1 MWLISRSDLV
11 FRRRRF
17 VIAVLVTA
25 LVFGMALLFDGMKR
39 AVQNEVPRTVDM
51 FDADAW
57 IVPEGVTGPF
67 TTTSVFPST
76 VADELAAAPGVE
88 RASPVVLSRAV
99 AHVDPDKDT
108 NVIGSAPGAI
118 PDPPIEEGRAV
129 RRSGEVLVDKSL
141 GLSVGDELRLGG
153 KTFDVVGIGDGLRYN
168 FGAPTALVTLRD
180 AQALSFKGN
189 DLVMAV
195 PVAGRVDALPDGFI
209 ALTNDDVIED
219 LRRIT
224 KPGVQT
230 IDLVSILL
238 WIVAIGII
246 GSVVYLNALER
257 TRDFAVLK
265 ATGAP
270 NRTIIGGLAVQSL
283 FLSIIAAVLAIG
295 VAMLVGLAL
304 PFPAE
309 MEAVSYAQLFVVAI
323 VVGLVSSLI
332 GSRRALTTDPAL
344 AFGAA

>member
-39 AVQNEVPRTVDM
+39 AVQNEVPRTVEM
-51 FDADAW
+51 FGADAW
-57 IVPEGVTGPF
+57 VVPDGVTGPF

-76 VADELAAAPGVE
+76 VADEVAAAPGVE

-99 AHVDPDKDT
+99 AHVDPDTDT
-108 NVIGSAPGAI
+108 NVIGSRPGAI
-118 PDPPIEEGRAV
+118 DPPIEEGRAV
-129 RRSGEVLVDKSL
+129 RRSGEAVVDKSL
-141 GLSVGDELRLGG
+141 KLSVGDDLRLGG
-153 KTFDVVGIGDGLRYN
+153 ETFEVVGIGDGLRYN

-180 AQALSFKGN
+180 AQALSFEGN
-189 DLVMAV
+189 DFVMAV

-209 ALTNDDVIED
+209 TLTNDDVIED

-265 ATGAP
+265 ATGSP
-270 NRTIIGGLAVQSL
+270 NRTIVGGLAIQSL

-295 VAMLVGLAL
+295 VALLVGLAL

-309 MEAVSYAQLFVVAI
+309 MEAASYVQMFGIAI
-323 VVGLVSSLI
+323 VVGLVASLI
-332 GSRRALTTDPAL
+332 GARRALTTDPAL

>member
-39 AVQNEVPRTVDM
+39 AVRNEVPRTVEM
-51 FDADAW
+51 FGADAW
-57 IVPEGVTGPF
+57 VVPDGVTGPF

-76 VADELAAAPGVE
+76 VADEIAAAPGVE
-88 RASPVVLSRAV
+88 RASAVVLSRAV
-99 AHVDPDKDT
+99 AHVDPDTDT
-108 NVIGSAPGAI
+108 NVIGSRPGAVDA
-118 PDPPIEEGRAV
+118 PLEEGRGV
-129 RRSGEVLVDKSL
+129 RRSGEVVVDKSL
-141 GLSVGDELRLGG
+141 KLSVGDDLELGG
-153 KTFDVVGIGDGLRYN
+153 STFEVVGVGDGMRYN
-168 FGAPTALVTLRD
+168 FGAPTALLTLRD
-180 AQALSFKGN
+180 AQALSFEGN
-189 DLVMAV
+189 DFVMAV

-209 ALTNDDVIED
+209 TLTNDDVIED

-230 IDLVSILL
+230 IDLVSVLL

-270 NRTIIGGLAVQSL
+270 NRTIVGGLAIQSL
-283 FLSIIAAVLAIG
+283 LLSVIAAILAIG
-295 VAMLVGLAL
+295 VALLVGLAL

-309 MEAVSYAQLFVVAI
+309 MEAASYIQMFGIAI
-323 VVGLVSSLI
+323 VVGLVASLI
-332 GSRRALTTDPAL
+332 GARRALTTDPAL

>member
-39 AVQNEVPRTVDM
+39 AVQNEVPRTVGM

-57 IVPEGVTGPF
+57 VVPEGVTGPF

-76 VADELAAAPGVE
+76 VADQLASASGVE

-108 NVIGSAPGAI
+108 NVIGSVPGAI
-118 PDPPIEEGRAV
+118 PDPPIEDGRAV
-129 RRSGEVLVDKSL
+129 RRSGEAVVDKRL

-153 KTFDVVGIGDGLRYN
+153 KTFDVVGVGDGLRYN

-189 DLVMAV
+189 DFVMAV
-195 PVAGRVDALPDGFI
+195 PVSGRVDALPDGFV
-209 ALTNDDVIED
+209 ALTNDDVVED

-283 FLSIIAAVLAIG
+283 FLSVIAAVLAIG

-309 MEAVSYAQLFVVAI
+309 MEAVSYVQLFVVAI
-323 VVGLVSSLI
+323 VVGLVASLI

>member
-39 AVQNEVPRTVDM
+39 AVQNEVPRTVEM
-51 FDADAW
+51 FGADAW

-67 TTTSVFPST
+67 TTTAVFPSS
-76 VADELAAAPGVE
+76 VADDLADDSRVRG
-88 RASPVVLSRAV
+88 ASPVVLSRAV
-99 AHVDPDKDT
+99 ARVDPDKDA
-108 NVIGSAPGAI
+108 NVIGSVRGAI
-118 PDPPIEEGRAV
+118 PDLPIDEGREVRARGEAV
-129 RRSGEVLVDKSL
+129 VDEGL
-141 GLSVGDELRLGG
+141 GLSVGDELPLGSE
-153 KTFDVVGIGDGLRYN
+153 TFEIVGIGDRLRYN
-168 FGAPTALVTLRD
+168 FGAPTVLLTLRD
-180 AQALSFKGN
+180 AQALTFEGS

-195 PVAGRVDALPDGFI
+195 PVQGEVSSLPAGFI
-209 ALTNDDVIED
+209 ALTNDDVVED
-219 LRRIT
+219 LKRIT

-230 IDLVSILL
+230 IDLVSVLL

-265 ATGAP
+265 ATGSP
-270 NRTIIGGLAVQSL
+270 NRTIVGGLAIQSL

-295 VAMLVGLAL
+295 VAWLVGLAL

-309 MEAVSYAQLFVVAI
+309 LEAASYGQMFGIAI
-323 VVGLVSSLI
+323 VVGLLASFI
-332 GSRRALTTDPAL
+332 GARRALTTDPAL

>member
-1 MWLISRSDLV
+1 MWLISRCDLV

-39 AVQNEVPRTVDM
+39 AVQNEVPRTVEM
-51 FDADAW
+51 FGADAW
-57 IVPEGVTGPF
+57 VVPDGVTGPF

-76 VADELAAAPGVE
+76 VADEIAAAPGVE

-99 AHVDPDKDT
+99 AHVDPDTDT
-108 NVIGSAPGAI
+108 NVIGSPPGAI
-118 PDPPIEEGRAV
+118 DPPLEEGRAV
-129 RRSGEVLVDKSL
+129 RRRGEAVVDKSL
-141 GLSVGDELRLGG
+141 GLSVGDDLRLGG
-153 KTFDVVGIGDGLRYN
+153 DTFEVVGIGDGLRYN
-168 FGAPTALVTLRD
+168 FGAPTALMTLLD
-180 AQALSFKGN
+180 AQALSFEGN
-189 DLVMAV
+189 DFVMAV
-195 PVAGRVDALPDGFI
+195 PVTGRVDSLPDGFI
-209 ALTNDDVIED
+209 TLTNDDVIED

-265 ATGAP
+265 ATGSP
-270 NRTIIGGLAVQSL
+270 NRTIVGGLAIQSL

-295 VAMLVGLAL
+295 VALLVGLAL

-309 MEAVSYAQLFVVAI
+309 MEAASYVQMFAIAI
-323 VVGLVSSLI
+323 VVGLVASLI
-332 GSRRALTTDPAL
+332 GARRALTTDPAL